1 MGVNVVFTMYSFRV
15 QRRTPMVGKA
25 LLAVSLAVGGWV
37 GAGVAHADN
46 IMNLGTYAGDV
57 ITQLQD
63 WGYNVML
70 NGLDRDIA
78 YMGET
83 QKRECHVLGMHPVV
97 SEPLKSGEWQTVYV
111 DLSCPGNP
119 SSSTPSGT

>member
-1 MGVNVVFTMYSFRV
+1 
-15 QRRTPMVGKA
+15 MVGRA
-25 LLAVSLAVGGWV
+25 LLAAVAVAAGGWL
-37 GAGVAHADN
+37 GTGTAQADY
-46 IMNLGTYAGDV
+46 IQNLGTYAGDV
-57 ITQLQD
+57 IKQLQD

-78 YMGET
+78 YMSDT
-83 QKRECHVLGMHPVV
+83 HKRECQVLGTHPTV
-97 SEPLKSGEWQTVYV
+97 SGQVDPGAFQTVFV

>member
-1 MGVNVVFTMYSFRV
+1 
-15 QRRTPMVGKA
+15 MVGKA
-25 LLAVSLAVGGWV
+25 LFAVSVTIGGWF

-57 ITQLQD
+57 IKQLQD

-78 YMGET
+78 YMDET
-83 QKRECHVLGMHPVV
+83 DKRHCQVLGMHPVV
-97 SEPLKSGEWQTVYV
+97 SEPLKSDGFQTVYV

-119 SSSTPSGT
+119 SSSTPSSN

>member
-1 MGVNVVFTMYSFRV
+1 
-15 QRRTPMVGKA
+15 MVAKA
-25 LLAVSLAVGGWV
+25 LFVVSLAVGGFV
-37 GAGVAHADN
+37 GPGVAPAEN

-57 ITQLQD
+57 IEQLQD

-78 YMGET
+78 CMDET
-83 QKRECHVLGMHPVV
+83 HTRHCQVLGIHPVV
-97 SEPLKSGEWQTVYV
+97 SEPLKAGEWQTVYV

-119 SSSTPSGT
+119 SSTTPSGN

>member
-1 MGVNVVFTMYSFRV
+1 ML
-15 QRRTPMVGKA
+15 GKA
-25 LLAVSLAVGGWV
+25 LLALTFAIGGSM
-37 GAGVAHADN
+37 GTGVAHADYIQN
-46 IMNLGTYAGDV
+46 MGTYAGDV
-57 ITQLQD
+57 IRQLQD

-78 YMGET
+78 YMSET
-83 QKRECHVLGMHPVV
+83 HKRECQVLGMHPVV
-97 SEPLKSGEWQTVYV
+97 FEPIEPGTFQTVTV

>member
-1 MGVNVVFTMYSFRV
+1 
-15 QRRTPMVGKA
+15 MVGK
-25 LLAVSLAVGGWV
+25 LILAVALAVAGGS
-37 GAGVAHADN
+37 G
-46 IMNLGTYAGDV
+46 LGWRTRIHSESRHLAGDV
-57 ITQLQD
+57 VNQLQD

-83 QKRECHVLGMHPVV
+83 QKRYCQVLEIHPVV
-97 SEPLKSGEWQTVYV
+97 SEPLKSGEFQTVYV

-119 SSSTPSGT
+119 SSTTPSGN

>member
-1 MGVNVVFTMYSFRV
+1 
-15 QRRTPMVGKA
+15 MVGKA
-25 LLAVSLAVGGWV
+25 LFAVSLTV
-37 GAGVAHADN
+37 GACFGSGVARADN

-57 ITQLQD
+57 IKQLQD

-78 YMGET
+78 YMDET
-83 QKRECHVLGMHPVV
+83 HKRHCQVLGMHPVV
-97 SEPLKSGEWQTVYV
+97 NEPLKSGEFQTVYV

-119 SSSTPSGT
+119 SSSTPSN